1 MKAKCLTKIDGIF
14 YKPGDDL
21 PKKNGTKPNKDEKDV
36 DAGDETGK

>member
-21 PKKNGTKPNKDEKDV
+21 PKKNDTKSDKDKKDT
-36 DAGDETGK
+36 DAGDRAGK